1 VIVERSLS
9 RTLVRDSALVLAGAV
24 VTALASQVA
33 VPTVP
38 VPITLQTLAVT
49 ACGLTLGMRRGAAS
63 QVTYLLMGAAGL
75 PVFAEGKF
83 GPQWLFGHTGGYL
96 WAFIAAAALLGWIA
110 DRGWAKRPLALIGG
124 MIGANALIL
133 LMGAGWLSLA
143 IGLEKAWALGVLP
156 FLIGAVIKSI
166 AAIAVGVPSRMGVE
180 HLDRK

>member
-1 VIVERSLS
+1 M
-9 RTLVRDSALVLAGAV
+9 RDGALVLAGAG

-49 ACGLTLGMRRGAAS
+49 ACGLTLGARRGAAS
-63 QVTYLLMGAAGL
+63 QVAYLMMGACGL

-110 DRGWAKRPLALIGG
+110 DRGWAKRPLALIAG
-124 MIGANALIL
+124 MVGANAIIL
-133 LMGAGWLSLA
+133 LTGAAWLSLA
-143 IGLEKAWALGVLP
+143 VGMDKAWAFGVLP
-156 FLIGAVIKSI
+156 FLFGAVVKSV
-166 AAIAVGVPSRMGVE
+166 AAIAVGVPGRMAVE
-180 HLDRK
+180 KIDER